1 LLDEG
6 IPIREVTKMSN
17 KEKPTQ
23 QDSGNT
29 NDPKPGQDIDLSA
42 FFTKSKDEPREVR
55 TKTST
60 SDE

>member
-1 LLDEG
+1 
-6 IPIREVTKMSN
+6 MSN
-17 KEKPTQ
+17 KEKQAQ

-29 NDPKPGQDIDLSA
+29 NDPRPGQDIDLSA

-60 SDE
+60 SDG